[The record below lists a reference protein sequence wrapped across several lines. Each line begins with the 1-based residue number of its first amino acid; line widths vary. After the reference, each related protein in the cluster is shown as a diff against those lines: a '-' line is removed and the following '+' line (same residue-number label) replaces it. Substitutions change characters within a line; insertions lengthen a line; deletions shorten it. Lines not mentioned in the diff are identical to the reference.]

1 MANLR
6 QRLLDASKKATQVLS
21 DAGTSARLQSG
32 FSRIDPM
39 LLAQEQDVPV
49 MLTEQLDKLL
59 GAFLR
64 EGRAG
69 IIVNSDRPIGMMHMT
84 CAHELGHYFLGHV
97 STHDEHIDYGDTD
110 SVAEQE
116 ANQFAYQ
123 LMAPMWLV
131 VRTVKAKGWGKTNLL
146 QPAVVYQ
153 LSLRLGI
160 SFTAMAWA
168 LARLK
173 LVTPAQASTL
183 CVAKPKALKN
193 DMLPP
198 GIALGKN
205 ADVWVL
211 DSRDKDWIIEPRST
225 DRFLLN
231 LPSHATAGYLWS
243 ADELAGEG
251 FTVSPVLV
259 DARAQKREGPPLVG
273 GGGEDRYFLAGPAAE
288 QQGGRVSEFHLRET
302 RPWVADDAPATELA
316 LKMKFEAVEEG
327 LSDSTRLRE
336 IQPQ

>member
-21 DAGTSARLQSG
+21 DTGTSARIQSG

-39 LLAQEQDVPV
+39 LLAQDQDVPV

-64 EGRAG
+64 EGRPG

-110 SVAEQE
+110 SVTEQE

-131 VRTVKAKGWGKTNLL
+131 VRTVKAKGWSRTNLI

-160 SFTAMAWA
+160 SYTAMAWA

-173 LVTPAQASTL
+173 LITHAQASAL
-183 CVAKPKALKN
+183 CFAKPKALKEN
-193 DMLPP
+193 MLPP
-198 GIALGKN
+198 GGALDRT

-211 DSRDKDWIIEPRST
+211 GSRDKDWIIEPRCT
-225 DRFLLN
+225 DPFGWN
-231 LPSHATAGYLWS
+231 NPAV
-243 ADELAGEG
+243 DECPPHG
-251 FTVSPVLV
+251 TDVSNRRV
-259 DARAQKREGPPLVG
+259 DAAV
-273 GGGEDRYFLAGPAAE
+273 AAAE
-288 QQGGRVSEFHLRET
+288 HRKVEHIGPQ
-302 RPWVADDAPATELA
+302 
-316 LKMKFEAVEEG
+316 AVG
-327 LSDSTRLRE
+327 V
-336 IQPQ
+336 

>member
-6 QRLLDASKKATQVLS
+6 QRLLDASKKAAQVHQ
-21 DAGTSARLQSG
+21 DAGSAARFGNG
-32 FSRIDPM
+32 FSRINPL
-39 LLAQEQDVPV
+39 LLAEEAGVPV

-64 EGRAG
+64 EGRPG

-84 CAHELGHYFLGHV
+84 CAHELGHYFLDHV
-97 STHDEHIDYGDTD
+97 TTADEHLDYGDT
-110 SVAEQE
+110 AAATEQE
-116 ANQFAYQ
+116 ANQFAYS

-131 VRTVKAKGWGKTNLL
+131 VRAATAKGWGKSNLL
-146 QPAVVYQ
+146 QPDVVYQ

-160 SFTAMAWA
+160 SFTAMVWA

-173 LVTPAQASTL
+173 MITHAQANSIA
-183 CVAKPKALKN
+183 VAKLRALKISG
-193 DMLPP
+193 LPT
-198 GIALGKN
+198 GVTLEKN

-243 ADELAGEG
+243 ADELASEG
-251 FTVSPVLV
+251 FTLSPVLV
-259 DARAQKREGPPLVG
+259 DAREHRRDGPPLVG
-273 GGGEDRYFLAGPAAE
+273 GGGEDRYYLSGPAVEDPA
-288 QQGGRVSEFHLRET
+288 QGSSEFRLHET
-302 RPWVADDAPATELA
+302 RPWVANDTDASALA
-316 LKMKFEAVEEG
+316 LKMQFETIEDG
-327 LSDSTRLRE
+327 LTDGTRARE
-336 IQPQ
+336 IRQQ

>member
-1 MANLR
+1 MATLR

-21 DAGTSARLQSG
+21 DAGTAARIQSG

-49 MLTEQLDKLL
+49 MLSEHLDKLL

-64 EGRAG
+64 EERAG

-110 SVAEQE
+110 STMEQE

-131 VRTVKAKGWGKTNLL
+131 VRTAKAKGWGKNNLL
-146 QPAVVYQ
+146 RPAIVYQ
-153 LSLRLGI
+153 MSLRLGV

-173 LVTPAQASTL
+173 MITPGQASTIAA
-183 CVAKPKALKN
+183 AKPRALKN

-198 GIALGKN
+198 GVTLEKN

-251 FTVSPVLV
+251 FALSPGLV
-259 DARAQKREGPPLVG
+259 DAREQKREGPPLVG
-273 GGGEDRYFLAGPAAE
+273 GGGEDRYFLSGPAVE
-288 QQGGRVSEFHLRET
+288 KPGRRGSEFHLRES
-302 RPWVADDAPATELA
+302 RPWVPDDAAATALA
-316 LKMKFEAVEEG
+316 LKMQFEAVEEG

-336 IQPQ
+336 LQPR

>member
-6 QRLLDASKKATQVLS
+6 QRLLDASKRAAHVHQ
-21 DAGTSARLQSG
+21 DAASTARFANG
-32 FSRIDPM
+32 FSRINPL
-39 LLAQEQDVPV
+39 LLAEEAGVPV

-84 CAHELGHYFLGHV
+84 CAHELGHYFLDHV
-97 STHDEHIDYGDTD
+97 TTADEHLDYGG
-110 SVAEQE
+110 AAAAPEQE
-116 ANQFAYQ
+116 ANQFAYS

-131 VRTVKAKGWGKTNLL
+131 VRAAKAKGWGKSDLL
-146 QPAVVYQ
+146 QPDVVYQ

-160 SFTAMAWA
+160 SFTAMVWS

-173 LVTPAQASTL
+173 MVTPVQANSIA
-183 CVAKPKALKN
+183 VAKLRALKTSG
-193 DMLPP
+193 LPA
-198 GIALGKN
+198 GVTLEKN

-243 ADELAGEG
+243 VDELASEG
-251 FTVSPVLV
+251 FTLSPVLV
-259 DARAQKREGPPLVG
+259 DAREQKRDGPPLVG
-273 GGGEDRYFLAGPAAE
+273 GSGEDRYYLSGPAVEDSA
-288 QQGGRVSEFHLRET
+288 QGSSKFRLHET
-302 RPWVADDAPATELA
+302 RPWVASDPDAAALA
-316 LKMKFEAVEEG
+316 LKMQFETFKDG
-327 LSDSTRLRE
+327 LTAGTRARE
-336 IQPQ
+336 IRRQ

>member
-6 QRLLDASKKATQVLS
+6 QRLLDASKKATQVHS
-21 DAGTSARLQSG
+21 DFGSAARIQSG
-32 FSRIDPM
+32 YSRIDPM
-39 LLAQEQDVPV
+39 LLAQDQDVPV

-84 CAHELGHYFLGHV
+84 CAHELGHYFLDHV
-97 STHDEHIDYGDTD
+97 STSDQHLDYGDSASAT
-110 SVAEQE
+110 EQE

-131 VRTVKAKGWGKTNLL
+131 VRTAKAKGWGKTNLL

-153 LSLRLGI
+153 MSLRLGI

-173 LVTPAQASTL
+173 MITPAQATSIS
-183 CVAKPKALKN
+183 AARPKALKN
-193 DMLPP
+193 DMLPS
-198 GIALGKN
+198 GVSLEKN
-205 ADVWVL
+205 SDVWVL
-211 DSRDKDWIIEPRST
+211 DSHDKDWIIEPRTT

-251 FTVSPVLV
+251 FTLAPVLV
-259 DARAQKREGPPLVG
+259 DAREQKRQGPPLVG
-273 GGGEDRYFLAGPAAE
+273 SGGEDRYYLSGPGVE
-288 QQGGRVSEFHLRET
+288 KIRRGGSEIHLRET
-302 RPWVADDAPATELA
+302 RPWVADDAAAMELA
-316 LKMKFEAVEEG
+316 LKMQFEAVEEG
-327 LSDSTRLRE
+327 LSDSTRSRE

>member
-6 QRLLDASKKATQVLS
+6 QRLLDASKKATQVHS
-21 DAGTSARLQSG
+21 DAGTSFRIQSG

-39 LLAQEQDVPV
+39 LLAQGQDVPV

-69 IIVNSDRPIGMMHMT
+69 IIVNCDRPIGMMHMT

-97 STHDEHIDYGDTD
+97 STADEHIDYNDKD
-110 SVAEQE
+110 SLTEQE

-131 VRTVKAKGWGKTNLL
+131 VRAAKAKAWGKTDLL

-153 LSLRLGI
+153 MSLRLGI
-160 SFTAMAWA
+160 SFAAMAWA

-173 LVTPAQASTL
+173 IITPAQASSL
-183 CVAKPKALKN
+183 ALVKPKALKN
-193 DMLPP
+193 DLLPA
-198 GIALGKN
+198 GVALEKN
-205 ADVWVL
+205 ADIWLL

-231 LPSHATAGYLWS
+231 LPSHASAGYLWS

-251 FTVSPVLV
+251 FTLSPVLV
-259 DARAQKREGPPLVG
+259 DAREQKRQWPPSVG
-273 GGGEDRYFLAGPAAE
+273 DGGEDRYFLSGPAVE
-288 QQGGRVSEFHLRET
+288 QPGRGSSEFHLRET
-302 RPWVADDAPATELA
+302 HPWVPDEGPAAELA
-316 LKMKFEAVEEG
+316 LKMQFEAVEEG
-327 LSDSTRLRE
+327 LSNSTRMRE
-336 IQPQ
+336 IQPR

>member
-6 QRLLDASKKATQVLS
+6 QRLLDASKKATQVHS
-21 DAGTSARLQSG
+21 DAGTSARIQGG

-39 LLAQEQDVPV
+39 LLAKDQDVPV

-64 EGRAG
+64 EERAG
-69 IIVNSDRPIGMMHMT
+69 IIVNSDRPVGMMHMT

-97 STHDEHIDYGDTD
+97 STHDEHIDYGDAD
-110 SVAEQE
+110 SVTEQE

-131 VRTVKAKGWGKTNLL
+131 VRTVKAKGWAKTNLL

-173 LVTPAQASTL
+173 LIKPAQAGAL
-183 CVAKPKALKN
+183 CAAKPKALKN
-193 DMLPP
+193 DVLPP
-198 GIALGKN
+198 GVSLEKN

-251 FTVSPVLV
+251 FTLAPVLV
-259 DARAQKREGPPLVG
+259 DAREQRRQGPPMVG
-273 GGGEDRYFLAGPAAE
+273 GGGEDRYLLSGPAVE
-288 QQGGRVSEFHLRET
+288 KPGRGGAEFHMRET
-302 RPWVADDAPATELA
+302 RPWVADDASAAALA
-316 LKMKFEAVEEG
+316 LKMQFEAVEEG
-327 LSDSTRLRE
+327 LSDSTRVRE